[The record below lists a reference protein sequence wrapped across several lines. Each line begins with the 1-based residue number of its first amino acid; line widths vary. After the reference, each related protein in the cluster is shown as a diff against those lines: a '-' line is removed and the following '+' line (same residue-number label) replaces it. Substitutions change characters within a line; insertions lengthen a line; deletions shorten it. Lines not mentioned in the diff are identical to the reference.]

1 MGTVN
6 EMKNLT
12 VLAAGTL
19 STAGTWLI
27 AHYDAI
33 VGGLVGTVAL
43 VVWLLKLRREWQHRN
58 EPPQD

>member
-1 MGTVN
+1 
-6 EMKNLT
+6 MKNLT